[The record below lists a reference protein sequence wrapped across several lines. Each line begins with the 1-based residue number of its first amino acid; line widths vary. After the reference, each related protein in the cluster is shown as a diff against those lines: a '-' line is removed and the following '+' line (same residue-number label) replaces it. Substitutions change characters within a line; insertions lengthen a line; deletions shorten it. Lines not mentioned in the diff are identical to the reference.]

1 MKKTKQ
7 KLFCRKAI
15 LGDMKLFYDWAN
27 DPEARKNSL
36 NRKRISWNSHK
47 SWFKKKIR
55 NKKTILYVFKKQDV
69 PLGQVRFDKQN
80 KTVRLSFSICKKFRG
95 QGFGK
100 KMVKMAIRKCKLG
113 KKITLFGEVRSRNSS
128 SIKIF
133 KSLSFTRDSINK
145 IHYFKKIYI

>member
-1 MKKTKQ
+1 
-7 KLFCRKAI
+7 
-15 LGDMKLFYDWAN
+15 MKLFYDWTN

-95 QGFGK
+95 RGLGK
-100 KMVKMAIRKCKLG
+100 KMLTMAIRKYKPG
-113 KKITLFGEVRSRNSS
+113 KRITFIGEVKTKNLP

-133 KSLSFTRDSINK
+133 KTLGFIGNISNK
-145 IHYFKKIYI
+145 IYYFKKIYI